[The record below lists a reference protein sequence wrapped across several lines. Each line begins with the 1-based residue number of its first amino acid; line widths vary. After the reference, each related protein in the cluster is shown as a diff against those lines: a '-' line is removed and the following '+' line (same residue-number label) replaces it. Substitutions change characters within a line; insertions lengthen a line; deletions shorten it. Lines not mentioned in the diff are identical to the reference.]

1 MHAVVRCEVGS
12 SALRRILSYD
22 CSCDVSSD
30 CALNYALTALTALL
44 LVITAPRLLY
54 SSLLVVSFAAFQ
66 LVLCLFVVACVG
78 VSIVWNAAL
87 GASVVF
93 ALRTPE
99 RVRRALHVEFAVFV
113 ATVGALVDVY
123 YALSADALTTVAH
136 IAALV
141 LGVLV
146 AQIMSSSFAALVVT
160 KVRDRSR
167 NRTKRSRRKSKR
179 NVQAQSEE
187 TATTNM
193 TSTAALQN
201 GK

>member
-1 MHAVVRCEVGS
+1 MHAVHCEFGS

-30 CALNYALTALTALL
+30 CALNYALTALTGML

-54 SSLLVVSFAAFQ
+54 SSLLLASFVAFQ
-66 LVLCLFVVACVG
+66 LVLCLFVVSCVG
-78 VSIVWNAAL
+78 ISIVWNACL
-87 GASVVF
+87 GSSFVF

-99 RVRRALHVEFAVFV
+99 PVRRALHVEFGVFV
-113 ATVGALVDVY
+113 ATMGLLVDVY
-123 YALSADALTTVAH
+123 YALSADALTTIAH

-160 KVRDRSR
+160 KVRDRTR
-167 NRTKRSRRKSKR
+167 TRTKRSSRSRSRKSKR
-179 NVQAQSEE
+179 NVQAQTESEE
-187 TATTNM
+187 QA
-193 TSTAALQN
+193 
-201 GK
+201 